1 MDFALRREVY
11 EFAALDFGNIFH
23 KALEKYA
30 RRVEREGLEWT
41 EVTKEQQEQFASE
54 SVDEVS

>member
-1 MDFALRREVY
+1 MNLF
-11 EFAALDFGNIFH
+11 ALDFGNIFH

-41 EVTKEQQEQFASE
+41 EVTKEQRGT
-54 SVDEVS
+54 VCVGKRG